1 MPAVSRQTDSKEEKS
16 KSAYLALRECC
27 GIKRRASLAHGAG
40 LSHPFCEKAWPI
52 SGCFALTADLRDDSR
67 QEKSKTAYLAFVP
80 NGRRLD
86 TSSVE
91 VRGTPV
97 SVGDA
102 CLSSSF
108 LNREPD
114 CIGDVDACLVV
125 CPKWR
130 IV

>member
-1 MPAVSRQTDSKEEKS
+1 MAQVYRIRFARRLGPFRGLTNPVFMP
-16 KSAYLALRECC
+16 
-27 GIKRRASLAHGAG
+27 G
-40 LSHPFCEKAWPI
+40 
-52 SGCFALTADLRDDSR
+52 SGCFALTADLRGDSR
-67 QEKSKTAYLAFVP
+67 QEKSKTAYLAFFP
-80 NGRRLD
+80 NGRQLD

-91 VRGTPV
+91 VRGMPV
-97 SVGDA
+97 SAGDA

-114 CIGDVDACLVV
+114 CISDVDACLAV